1 MINDNEMLNY
11 VLQSAEMGCNGIT
24 NVRRSLND
32 SKVDGVLCE
41 QLIKYS
47 KLYHCANTMLR
58 KRGASVQHISPMAK
72 AMTRHTAHREL
83 KRDSTSSHIAEMMI
97 KGNTMGI
104 SRMAKHMRDYNG
116 SDPYVTMLAR
126 KMLETEEENIG
137 ELKEFL

>member
-1 MINDNEMLNY
+1 
-11 VLQSAEMGCNGIT
+11 
-24 NVRRSLND
+24 
-32 SKVDGVLCE
+32 
-41 QLIKYS
+41 
-47 KLYHCANTMLR
+47 MLR

-126 KMLETEEENIG
+126 KMIETEEENIG
-137 ELKEFL
+137 ELTDFL